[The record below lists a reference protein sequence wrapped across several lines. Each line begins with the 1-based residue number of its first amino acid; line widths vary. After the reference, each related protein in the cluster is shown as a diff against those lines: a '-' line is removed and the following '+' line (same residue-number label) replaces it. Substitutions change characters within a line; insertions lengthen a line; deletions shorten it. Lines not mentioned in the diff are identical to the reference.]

1 VSKKVESV
9 MLHVA
14 TLPVVVEVKRA
25 RRDRDDGRVVVT
37 VKAGKAKRPRPRK
50 VTR

>member
-14 TLPVVVEVKRA
+14 TLPVVVEVK
-25 RRDRDDGRVVVT
+25 GREEIAT
-37 VKAGKAKRPRPRK
+37 MAESW
-50 VTR
+50 